1 MLSAHDVR
9 NIRLH
14 EVGETPNRNQIW
26 IVLDLDLQ
34 DTVSLCIYP
43 RMGSDAEK
51 KLLEIAKILNNWT
64 PAVEPLATADP
75 VGAAPP
81 SQAE

>member
-26 IVLDLDLQ
+26 IVLDLDMQ

-51 KLLEIAKILNNWT
+51 KLLAIANLLNNW
-64 PAVEPLATADP
+64 PPSAEPLPAEDP
-75 VGAAPP
+75 VGAAPTP
-81 SQAE
+81 HVE

>member
-9 NIRLH
+9 DIRLH

-26 IVLDLDLQ
+26 IVLDLDMQ

-43 RMGSDAEK
+43 QMGSDAEK
-51 KLLEIAKILNNWT
+51 KLLEIAKILNNWPPSADKPL
-64 PAVEPLATADP
+64 PAEEP
-75 VGAAPP
+75 VGATPP
-81 SQAE
+81 QE